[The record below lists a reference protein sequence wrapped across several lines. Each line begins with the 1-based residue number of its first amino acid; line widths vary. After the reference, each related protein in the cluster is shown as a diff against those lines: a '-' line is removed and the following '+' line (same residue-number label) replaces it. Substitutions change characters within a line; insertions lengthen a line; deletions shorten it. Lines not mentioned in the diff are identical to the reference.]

1 MKVSKLIYT
10 YKLLWTNKLITNP
23 KSLPGD
29 LDMKIKMVK
38 FIVLDPELLMNLTSS
53 IMKMIKW
60 KKKTNK
66 IFLVKKLVKNN
77 NNNYKLNF
85 IY

>member
-1 MKVSKLIYT
+1 
-10 YKLLWTNKLITNP
+10 
-23 KSLPGD
+23 
-29 LDMKIKMVK
+29 MKIKMVK

-66 IFLVKKLVKNN
+66 IFLVKKLI
-77 NNNYKLNF
+77 LRL
-85 IY
+85 